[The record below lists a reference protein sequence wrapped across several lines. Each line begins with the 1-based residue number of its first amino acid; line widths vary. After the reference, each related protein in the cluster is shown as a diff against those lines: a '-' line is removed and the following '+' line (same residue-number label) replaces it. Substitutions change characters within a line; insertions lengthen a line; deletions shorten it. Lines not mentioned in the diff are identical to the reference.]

1 MWLFLIGMIFLS
13 ISIFL
18 FIRIKE
24 KTDRNKEL
32 EEKERKIKE
41 RIEKLEHSYREKSIA
56 ENMLTDK
63 LNLLGKQIQF
73 NEETMENSL
82 TQYADLLETSY
93 EKEEKEYDHA
103 IDAMRYAYDLEQD
116 KLMAEIDN
124 IKEDLDKI
132 RSTKAAAIEA
142 QLKEKEIEEN
152 NDFYRLS
159 LDEVER
165 REIKIIKSI
174 EDMVRDPRPIRML
187 IWSTYYL
194 KKANTLCSNVLGV
207 SKKTGIYKI
216 SSVLDKRCYI
226 GQAVDI
232 KERWR
237 DHMKAGL
244 GIDAPANKFYEAMQE
259 QGVENFTFELIEECL
274 KDQLDEKEK
283 FYIDLYQSY
292 DYGFN
297 STKGNTKKS

>member
-1 MWLFLIGMIFLS
+1 MWLFLIGIIFLS

-18 FIRIKE
+18 FIKTKEKVNNNNKIKE
-24 KTDRNKEL
+24 EEQEIKKRIQQLKNDYLNDVK
-32 EEKERKIKE
+32 EKERYVNDLQKWKNILEENKI
-41 RIEKLEHSYREKSIA
+41 
-56 ENMLTDK
+56 D
-63 LNLLGKQIQF
+63 LNNAF
-73 NEETMENSL
+73 
-82 TQYADLLETSY
+82 TQYSDMLETQY
-93 EKEEKEYDHA
+93 EKTENEYDHA

-116 KLMAEIDN
+116 KLIAEINN

-152 NDFYRLS
+152 NNFYRLS
-159 LDEVER
+159 LDEVEK

-194 KKANTLCSNVLGV
+194 KKANTLCSNVLGA

-216 SSVLDKRCYI
+216 SSILDKRCYI

-244 GIDAPANKFYEAMQE
+244 GIDAPANKFYKTMQE
-259 QGVENFTFELIEECL
+259 QGIENFTFELVEECP

-283 FYIDLYQSY
+283 FYIDLYQSFN
-292 DYGFN
+292 YGFN
-297 STKGNTKKS
+297 STKGNIKKS